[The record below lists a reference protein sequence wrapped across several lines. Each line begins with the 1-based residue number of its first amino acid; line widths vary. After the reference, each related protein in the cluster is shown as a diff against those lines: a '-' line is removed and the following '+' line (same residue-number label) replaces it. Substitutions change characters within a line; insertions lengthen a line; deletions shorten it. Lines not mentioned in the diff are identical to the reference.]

1 MKINSCITILLLL
14 FLNFSGFSQ
23 QSYPDSLK
31 QAMHNSQSDSARF
44 TIATALLIYYQEE
57 NRDSSLFYADYAL
70 SIAKKNGHDLDV
82 ANALDNK
89 GYILMHQ
96 QNFPES
102 YQALLQAL
110 KIAEN
115 IEIEGKTWNQTDP
128 LLKRNT
134 RLFILANIHHDLGH
148 LLGRTGDNKKQ
159 IYQYQEA
166 KRLAEEAGEIQLL
179 GYGNFSLLG
188 LVNMN
193 LGSVYMKLDHLDS
206 ALTLTENAVLIFD
219 TSNFMQYQAIA
230 KLNLGEIYYRKGEK
244 QLAYQNYLDAAN
256 IGMEQNNLFAA
267 SMGYSA
273 LAMYFLDE
281 KQEDSSLY
289 YAYLAEDVVTSMKSK
304 NYGYVYEILYRAYEL
319 KGNFDSAFKYQ
330 GMAMTFKDSTFQS
343 TIISLSDFQRLTLNE
358 QIRLQ
363 NLEKEK
369 LETQGKIRTYS
380 LLAGLFLI
388 LVVAGALYRQS
399 RQKQKANKILQNA
412 YTKLQNT
419 QSQLIHAE
427 KMASL
432 GELTAGIAHEIQNPL
447 NFVNNFSELNKE
459 LVQEAKEELA
469 KGDIEETKAILN
481 DLEGNSEKISHHGK
495 RADAIVKGMLQHSR
509 MSSGQKE
516 PTDINFLADEYL
528 RLAYHGIKAKDK
540 SFNAD
545 FKLEADKNLPKINVV
560 PQDIGRVLL
569 NLINNAFFAVS
580 EKANKNPDDY
590 KPQVI
595 ISTSFSLLEGGRGV
609 TIHIRDN
616 GPGIPDGIKDKIFQ
630 PFFTTKPTGQGT
642 GLGLSLSYDI
652 ITKGHGGTIEVDTIE
667 GEGTTF
673 IINIPLKS

>member
-44 TIATALLIYYQEE
+44 TIATNLLIYYQEE
-57 NRDSSLFYADYAL
+57 NRDSALHYADYAL
-70 SIAKKNGHDLDV
+70 SIAKKNNHSLDE

-96 QNFPES
+96 KNFPES
-102 YQALLQAL
+102 FQNLQQALS
-110 KIAEN
+110 IAEN
-115 IEIEGKTWNQTDP
+115 PENEGKTWN
-128 LLKRNT
+128 LSEHSLKTKT

-148 LLGRTGDNKKQ
+148 LIGRTGDINKQ
-159 IYQYQEA
+159 IVHYKKAWQ
-166 KRLAEEAGEIQLL
+166 LAEEAGDVNLL
-179 GYGNFSLLG
+179 GYGSFSLLG
-188 LVNMN
+188 LVSMN
-193 LGSVYMKLDHLDS
+193 LGSVFMNLNKLDS
-206 ALTLTENAVLIFD
+206 ALTMTEKAVLIFD

-244 QLAYQNYLDAAN
+244 QLAYQNYFDAAN
-256 IGMEQNNLFAA
+256 IGMEQNNLYAA

-319 KGNFDSAFKYQ
+319 KGNIDSAFKYQ
-330 GMAMTFKDSTFQS
+330 GLAMTFKDSTFQS
-343 TIISLSDFQRLTLNE
+343 TITSLSDFQRLTLNE

-388 LVVAGALYRQS
+388 LVVAAAYYRQS

-447 NFVNNFSELNKE
+447 NFVNNFSEVSTDLIEE
-459 LVQEAKEELA
+459 LKEELQN
-469 KGDIEETKAILN
+469 GDTEEVQTIAT
-481 DLEGNSEKISHHGK
+481 DLLQNLEKINHHGK
-495 RADAIVKGMLQHSR
+495 RASNIVKSMLEHSR
-509 MSSGQKE
+509 AGSGEKR
-516 PTDINFLADEYL
+516 PTDLNALADEYL
-528 RLAYHGIKAKDK
+528 RLAYHGLRAKDK
-540 SFNAD
+540 NFNAD
-545 FKLEADKNLPKINVV
+545 FKLEADENMPKVNVV
-560 PQDIGRVLL
+560 PQDMGRVLL
-569 NLINNAFFAVS
+569 NLINNAFHAVN
-580 EKANKNPDDY
+580 EKNLSGFQNLTGLSDQENY
-590 KPQVI
+590 KPTVI
-595 ISTSFSLLEGGRGV
+595 VSTKILE
-609 TIHIRDN
+609 
-616 GPGIPDGIKDKIFQ
+616 
-630 PFFTTKPTGQGT
+630 TK
-642 GLGLSLSYDI
+642 SRY
-652 ITKGHGGTIEVDTIE
+652 V
-667 GEGTTF
+667 
-673 IINIPLKS
+673 